1 MTKVGILHIIAR
13 MNIGGPALHV
23 AQLLD
28 RLDQENFEPKLVSGH
43 TTFTEGDMTDLAD
56 KYDLDFYLFQYFGP
70 KLSLWK
76 DMYTFAR
83 LWRFMLD
90 MSPMIVHTHTAKAGA
105 LGRVA
110 AKMAN
115 VPIIVHTFHGHV
127 FSGYWGKG
135 VSKIVILVER
145 LLARLSTVILTVSD
159 SVRNELINHNIAPA
173 EKIQVMSL
181 GLDLSIYMNCSIKRG
196 QLRDELSL
204 TKDWPIV
211 GNIGRLVPIKNH
223 HYFIKSAHQML
234 QDGFEGYFVI
244 VGDGIL
250 EPKLRKLVDALGI
263 EDSVLFTG
271 WRRDLDI
278 IYADID
284 VLVNTSLNEGTPFAI
299 IEAMAARIPIVATE
313 VGGVPDMIQHEHT
326 GFLVPTDDT
335 NVLSDTIRIALE
347 VDDYIVDNAQKYVI
361 DNHSVDGMIDN
372 AMYLYNNL
380 LGDHTDVV

>member
-1 MTKVGILHIIAR
+1 MR
-13 MNIGGPALHV
+13 
-23 AQLLD
+23 D
-28 RLDQENFEPKLVSGH
+28 
-43 TTFTEGDMTDLAD
+43 
-56 KYDLDFYLFQYFGP
+56 
-70 KLSLWK
+70 
-76 DMYTFAR
+76 
-83 LWRFMLD
+83 
-90 MSPMIVHTHTAKAGA
+90 
-105 LGRVA
+105 
-110 AKMAN
+110 
-115 VPIIVHTFHGHV
+115 
-127 FSGYWGKG
+127 
-135 VSKIVILVER
+135 
-145 LLARLSTVILTVSD
+145 
-159 SVRNELINHNIAPA
+159 ELINHNIAPA
-173 EKIQVMSL
+173 EKIRVMSL
-181 GLDLSIYMNCSIKRG
+181 GLDLSIYKNCSIKRG

-271 WRRDLDI
+271 WRLDLDI

-361 DNHSVDGMIDN
+361 DNLSLIHI
-372 AMYLYNNL
+372 
-380 LGDHTDVV
+380 